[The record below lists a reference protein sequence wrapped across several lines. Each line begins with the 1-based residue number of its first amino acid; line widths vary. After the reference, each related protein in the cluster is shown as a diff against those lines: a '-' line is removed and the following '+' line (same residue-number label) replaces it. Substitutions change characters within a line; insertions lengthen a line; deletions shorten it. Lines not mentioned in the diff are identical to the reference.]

1 MKCLSVWDAFSY
13 PKCCNRVK
21 IDDFM
26 GSESFPMI
34 LVVTGKMSIW
44 GQKPFLTPNR
54 HFSGDHQN
62 HGKTF
67 RAHKIINFY
76 PITALGVWKSI
87 SNTQTFH
94 FYLKFFW
101 FVCFPSIYAIL
112 SKKERFLAK
121 TKEKWWGTDK
131 IKKN

>member
-1 MKCLSVWDAFSY
+1 MKSFSVLNAFSS

-34 LVVTGKMSIW
+34 LVVARKMSIW
-44 GQKPFLTPNR
+44 GQNMDFL
-54 HFSGDHQN
+54 HFSGEHQN

-76 PITALGVWKSI
+76 PIAALG
-87 SNTQTFH
+87 
-94 FYLKFFW
+94 
-101 FVCFPSIYAIL
+101 
-112 SKKERFLAK
+112 
-121 TKEKWWGTDK
+121 G
-131 IKKN
+131 